1 MQTAEGIMSLARA
14 LMSCPMNE
22 IVAGCRSSQN
32 SLSNIMAVRL
42 RTKYRELKTF
52 TSDHVLHMLECI
64 DAFDHDVLFIAHY
77 RPCKHISYMHFL
89 HEVYIYLMQEVH
101 VCYICIYIDV
111 HAFVRAC
118 ISLLHYILRT

>member
-1 MQTAEGIMSLARA
+1 VQTAEGIMSLARA

-64 DAFDHDVLFIAHY
+64 GSFDHDVLFIAHY
-77 RPCKHISYMHFL
+77 RPCKHISYM
-89 HEVYIYLMQEVH
+89 QEVH
-101 VCYICIYIDV
+101 VSYICIYIDA
-111 HAFVRAC
+111 HAFVRA
-118 ISLLHYILRT
+118 